1 MLFLPF
7 VPAHSYLSKDQPFP
21 IRGPYLS
28 YGPSNWSREL
38 LASLPMSP
46 SERDFGG
53 AMMRWRGLVLLR
65 VSILPPLPL

>member
-38 LASLPMSP
+38 LASLPMK
-46 SERDFGG
+46 
-53 AMMRWRGLVLLR
+53 
-65 VSILPPLPL
+65 PL

>member
-7 VPAHSYLSKDQPFP
+7 ISAHSYLSKDQPFSV
-21 IRGPYLS
+21 RGPYRS

-38 LASLPMSP
+38 LASLPVSP

-53 AMMRWRGLVLLR
+53 AMMRWGLVLLR